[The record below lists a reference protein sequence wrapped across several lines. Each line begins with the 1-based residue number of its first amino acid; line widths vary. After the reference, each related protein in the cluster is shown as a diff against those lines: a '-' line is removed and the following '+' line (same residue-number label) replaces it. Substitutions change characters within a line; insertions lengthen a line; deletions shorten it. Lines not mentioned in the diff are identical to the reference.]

1 MKLVTFVEGGSTE
14 RVGALCD
21 DLTTV
26 VDLSE
31 HFPDMLTLI
40 DGGRAAL
47 DTAGRAC
54 RDRARTVPLAGVRL
68 LAPVPVPRQ
77 IRDCM
82 CFEKHVRQAFEQAA
96 RMKLGRLASLPIAL
110 GLVRIPG
117 IWYKQ
122 PIYYKSNRFSVIGPD
137 HDVIWPD
144 YAELMDFEC
153 ELGIVIGKQG
163 KDISRDRAAEHIFGY
178 LIFNDMSA
186 RDAQFAEMGGR
197 LGPAKGKD
205 FDTGNVLG
213 PWLTTADEIDD
224 PYDLTMIARVNGVEW
239 GRGSSR
245 DMYHRFED
253 LIAHISRSETL
264 HAGEVI
270 GSGTV
275 GDGCGLEHGR
285 FLEPGDV
292 VELEISG
299 LGVLRNRLV
308 KK

>member
-1 MKLVTFVEGGSTE
+1 MA
-14 RVGALCD
+14 RRI
-21 DLTTV
+21 
-26 VDLSE
+26 VDIS
-31 HFPDMLTLI
+31 M
-40 DGGRAAL
+40 AL

-54 RDRARTVPLAGVRL
+54 RDRARTVPLA
-68 LAPVPVPRQ
+68 
-77 IRDCM
+77 
-82 CFEKHVRQAFEQAA
+82 
-96 RMKLGRLASLPIAL
+96 
-110 GLVRIPG
+110 
-117 IWYKQ
+117 
-122 PIYYKSNRFSVIGPD
+122 
-137 HDVIWPD
+137 
-144 YAELMDFEC
+144 
-153 ELGIVIGKQG
+153 
-163 KDISRDRAAEHIFGY
+163 
-178 LIFNDMSA
+178 
-186 RDAQFAEMGGR
+186 
-197 LGPAKGKD
+197 
-205 FDTGNVLG
+205 
-213 PWLTTADEIDD
+213 ADEIDD

-245 DMYHRFED
+245 DMYHRFEA